1 MQSADLME
9 REALKLRSLNHSQS
23 DALFQNSATPSLI
36 QWDTS
41 SFWYWKQS
49 TSEVATIK
57 FFIRKQK
64 QPSSKQKLFLLGIGL
79 ASCGVKRNSF
89 LVKVAESICFPKN
102 CLLLTFKFFWFCFCF
117 LF

>member
-9 REALKLRSLNHSQS
+9 REVLKLRSLNHSQS
-23 DALFQNSATPSLI
+23 DALFQYSATPSLI

-57 FFIRKQK
+57 FFIRKQAA
-64 QPSSKQKLFLLGIGL
+64 QLQTETFSSWNRFGKLW
-79 ASCGVKRNSF
+79 CK
-89 LVKVAESICFPKN
+89 KE
-102 CLLLTFKFFWFCFCF
+102 
-117 LF
+117 